1 VARLSQSPTQALIT
15 KLESITDLTPGEI
28 DALRALPVRVQEVR
42 DDQDL
47 VREGDRPTH
56 CCLVI
61 EGFVARYKV
70 TDKGKRQIFSFH
82 TPGDIPDVLSLQLKT
97 LDHSLG
103 TITPCT
109 VGFIQHEHLRELFQ
123 RQPRLTDVFWRET
136 LIDAAIFREWMLGI
150 GRRDAKTRVAH
161 LLCEMFTRLKAVGL
175 EKNNT
180 VPLSL
185 TQNEVGDA
193 LGLSTVHVNRTLQ
206 ALRGDSLLVWEG
218 RALTVLDWGRL
229 AEAGEF
235 DKGYLHLDRKN
246 RAA

>member
-1 VARLSQSPTQALIT
+1 
-15 KLESITDLTPGEI
+15 
-28 DALRALPVRVQEVR
+28 
-42 DDQDL
+42 
-47 VREGDRPTH
+47 
-56 CCLVI
+56 
-61 EGFVARYKV
+61 
-70 TDKGKRQIFSFH
+70 
-82 TPGDIPDVLSLQLKT
+82 
-97 LDHSLG
+97 
-103 TITPCT
+103 

-123 RQPRLTDVFWRET
+123 QQPRLTDVFWRET

-185 TQNEVGDA
+185 TQNQVGDA

-218 RALTVLDWGRL
+218 RALTVLD
-229 AEAGEF
+229 
-235 DKGYLHLDRKN
+235 
-246 RAA
+246 